1 MKYPVYHVH
10 QEIYQNL
17 TAFHPLF
24 INSKVES
31 RFHFQNFPYLSHFS
45 LHYNQMT
52 LCVGSIHMKHLH
64 IGDNN
69 NDDDGARVEGTLRA
83 SEAKK
88 QLPMTGPQTAVLHLA
103 ALFGP

>member
-1 MKYPVYHVH
+1 
-10 QEIYQNL
+10 
-17 TAFHPLF
+17 
-24 INSKVES
+24 
-31 RFHFQNFPYLSHFS
+31 
-45 LHYNQMT
+45 MT
-52 LCVGSIHMKHLH
+52 LCVVSKHMKHLH

-69 NDDDGARVEGTLRA
+69 NDDDDDGGRVEGTLRA